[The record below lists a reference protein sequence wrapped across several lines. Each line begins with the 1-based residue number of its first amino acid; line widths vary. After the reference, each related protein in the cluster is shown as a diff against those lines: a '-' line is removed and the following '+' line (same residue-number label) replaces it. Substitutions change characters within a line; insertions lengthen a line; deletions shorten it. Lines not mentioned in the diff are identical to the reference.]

1 MSSSVD
7 GGTWQKP
14 EEMLTTDGVLT
25 FFFNCWAEFENEA
38 ECVDN
43 KLFNLLFEMLE
54 NSYSTRE
61 AFSMEELQLID
72 QNVTPF
78 VRPIFLIGMCTGLSE
93 GDFCP
98 SKQTDIPF
106 A

>member
-7 GGTWQKP
+7 GGAWQKP

-25 FFFNCWAEFENEA
+25 FFLNCWAEFENEA

-54 NSYSTRE
+54 NSFLYVPKPRR
-61 AFSMEELQLID
+61 A
-72 QNVTPF
+72 
-78 VRPIFLIGMCTGLSE
+78 PIWKIGNW
-93 GDFCP
+93 
-98 SKQTDIPF
+98 
-106 A
+106 